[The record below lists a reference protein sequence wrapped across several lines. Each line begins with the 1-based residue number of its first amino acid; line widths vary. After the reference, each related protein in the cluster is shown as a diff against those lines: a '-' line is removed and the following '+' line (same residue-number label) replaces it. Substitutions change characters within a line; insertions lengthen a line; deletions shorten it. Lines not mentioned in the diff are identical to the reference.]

1 MKTNLT
7 SDLKYLIWDIED
19 REDLP
24 QEDIDLLWR
33 VHNVLRMHDKEE
45 HFCDQCCCPLPD
57 PSDRC
62 AVSCLPR
69 DIASANRGESAVLC
83 RDCLYNLG
91 EQLDSDADP
100 NTGSPYGEIS

>member
-1 MKTNLT
+1 MSSITTNL
-7 SDLKYLIWDIED
+7 KHLIYDIED

-24 QEDIDLLWR
+24 QTDIDLLWR
-33 VHNVLRMHDKEE
+33 VYNVLRQHDKEE

-57 PSDRC
+57 PKDRC
-62 AVSCLPR
+62 VVSCLPR

-83 RDCLYNLG
+83 RDCLHNLG

-100 NTGSPYGEIS
+100 NTGIPYGEIS